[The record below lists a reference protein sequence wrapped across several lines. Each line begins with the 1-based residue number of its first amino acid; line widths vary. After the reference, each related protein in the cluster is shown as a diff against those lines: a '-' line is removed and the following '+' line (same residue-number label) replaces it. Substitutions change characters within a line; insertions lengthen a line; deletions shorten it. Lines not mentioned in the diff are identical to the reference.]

1 MKPRSPWNFPCFR
14 AGVAFNKEPGDKHK
28 RSRWFG
34 TGCILQDGSL
44 GVNGTRR
51 IAFQGMPGAYSE
63 QACRERFPGERYVP
77 CKTFEDVFTM
87 VEEGSAELGVVP
99 VENSMAGGISDSYDL
114 LAAHHLHIVGEYYL
128 KVSHCLLGIK
138 GARIEN
144 IHTVASHPQALAQ
157 CRAYIRKRGWNR
169 NSVYDTAGA
178 ACDLA
183 VRREPHEAA
192 IASELCAELYGL
204 DILMRDIQE
213 NKKNT
218 TRFLVISRTEWVP
231 RDDGAHKTSLFFEVR
246 NIPAA
251 LYKCLGGFATNNV
264 NLTRLE
270 SRPIPGKHW
279 SYHFHL
285 DFQGRPD
292 DPHCRLALEE
302 LEFFTSNYKILG
314 CYPESPD
321 TMDP

>member
-1 MKPRSPWNFPCFR
+1 MNRP
-14 AGVAFNKEPGDKHK
+14 
-28 RSRWFG
+28 
-34 TGCILQDGSL
+34 
-44 GVNGTRR
+44 RR
-51 IAFQGMPGAYSE
+51 IVFQGMPGAYSE
-63 QACRERFPGERYVP
+63 QACRERFPGETYVP
-77 CKTFEDVFTM
+77 CKTFEDVFSM
-87 VEEGSAELGVVP
+87 VEDGQADLGVVP

-128 KVSHCLLGIK
+128 KISHCLLGLK
-138 GARIEN
+138 DARMED

-157 CRAYIRKRGWNR
+157 CRAFIRKRGWNR

-183 VRREPHEAA
+183 ARKEIHEAA

-204 DILMRDIQE
+204 KILLRDIQE
-213 NKKNT
+213 NTMNT
-218 TRFLVISRTEWVP
+218 TRFLVISRSALVAEARVP
-231 RDDGAHKTSLFFEVR
+231 HKTSLFFEVR

-270 SRPIPGKHW
+270 SRPIPGKSW

-285 DFQGRPD
+285 DFQGRPE
-292 DPHCRLALEE
+292 DPHCQLALEE
-302 LEFFTSNYKILG
+302 LGFFTSNYKILG
-314 CYPESPD
+314 CYPESLNTLETPSD
-321 TMDP
+321 VCSS